1 MDDETVIRMVG
12 KGLGVS
18 MMSEMMIRGRT
29 DDVKVLPISPSAGR
43 KLGMGM
49 NIGGGAVDGIGRL
62 KECVLAFLGKE
73 SR

>member
-1 MDDETVIRMVG
+1 
-12 KGLGVS
+12 

-29 DDVKVLPISPSAGR
+29 DDVKVLPISPPAGR

-49 NIGGGAVDGIGRL
+49 NGGGAVDGIGRL